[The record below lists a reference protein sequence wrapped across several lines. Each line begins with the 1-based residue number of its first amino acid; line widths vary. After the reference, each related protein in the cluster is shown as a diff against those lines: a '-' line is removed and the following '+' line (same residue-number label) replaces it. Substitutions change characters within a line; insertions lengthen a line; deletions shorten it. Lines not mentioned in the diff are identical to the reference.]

1 MTRPSARP
9 ASADSCTYMSWDV
22 SSLSNTKQRI
32 SAVQPRGSS
41 ATSTEGRAVERQG
54 GDWSGLKNVVGERIR
69 LSWPEGSASCLREWG
84 EGFCSD
90 GLPSRGQHLDVLSAP
105 PGVAGHQQCWGWVWR
120 PSLPRQELRGAK
132 MPSHPG
138 RMNLDEYDRFG
149 GNAARTGGRTTTSKR
164 AR

>member
-1 MTRPSARP
+1 M
-9 ASADSCTYMSWDV
+9 
-22 SSLSNTKQRI
+22 
-32 SAVQPRGSS
+32 QPRGSS
-41 ATSTEGRAVERQG
+41 ATGTEGRAVERQG
-54 GDWSGLKNVVGERIR
+54 GVWSGLKSVVGERIR

-90 GLPSRGQHLDVLSAP
+90 GLPSRGQHLDVLSGWFAP
-105 PGVAGHQQCWGWVWR
+105 PGVAGHQQCWGWV
-120 PSLPRQELRGAK
+120 GGVK

-138 RMNLDEYDRFG
+138 RMNLDQYDRFG